1 MLTVVS
7 IPKPYDGETGRQ
19 QRCALASWAAL
30 GAKVF
35 LVGDDYGVGEAAE
48 QFGASHIKGVARNSR
63 GTPFLDAAFRS
74 VEEAAPDGIWCFV
87 NADIVLNHD
96 LLGAVGAVRREERFL
111 LVGQSRDLEIA
122 ESHLADPAALR
133 RHALQNGRLRG
144 PTAIDWF
151 VFPPAVFYDMPG
163 FLVGRAAFDNWM
175 IWKARKRGP
184 VIDATEAVIAI
195 HQPHDYAHL
204 AGGKNEAY
212 YGSEAEY
219 NRVLAGGSRHI
230 YTLHDATHRMSA
242 DLTIHR
248 NLGSI
253 LRWRET
259 ARKVGWKL
267 GVR

>member
-1 MLTVVS
+1 
-7 IPKPYDGETGRQ
+7 
-19 QRCALASWAAL
+19 
-30 GAKVF
+30 
-35 LVGDDYGVGEAAE
+35 
-48 QFGASHIKGVARNSR
+48 
-63 GTPFLDAAFRS
+63 
-74 VEEAAPDGIWCFV
+74 
-87 NADIVLNHD
+87 
-96 LLGAVGAVRREERFL
+96 
-111 LVGQSRDLEIA
+111 
-122 ESHLADPAALR
+122 
-133 RHALQNGRLRG
+133 
-144 PTAIDWF
+144 
-151 VFPPAVFYDMPG
+151 MPG

-212 YGSEAEY
+212 YGPEAEY
-219 NRVLAGGSRHI
+219 NRALAGGSRHI

-248 NLGSI
+248 NLGSV